1 MTINSVLTI
10 IQTIVDISLVWM
22 LIYFVLKN
30 LKNNVKMIL
39 IFKGVLIIIILKLL
53 SDYVFK
59 LTTLGYLLEYV
70 KMWGPLALIIIFQP
84 EIRNI
89 LEQLGRKQIITNHR
103 TLTMDEREKVVYE
116 ITNAVD
122 YLRKAR
128 MGGLIVIEREI
139 SLNQY
144 IERSKNLYA
153 DISSELLISIFF
165 PRNPLHDG
173 GVIIQGDKIACA
185 GAVFPIS
192 LNNKINKK
200 LGTRHRAAL
209 GISEEADC
217 IAIIISDMRYGL
229 HTVDYFALTIHT
241 VGPIWN
247 AGRNR
252 EEELLANCYF
262 NSMKLAMDNGIRSI
276 AFPSIS
282 TGAYGFPV
290 ELAAK
295 IAVHTVNRFL
305 QDNPDSFDLVEWVLF
320 DTQTE
325 SV

>member
-30 LKNNVKMIL
+30 LKNNIKMLL

-217 IAIIISDMRYGL
+217 IAIIISEETGKVSIAMNGVLNYNLSLDDMRMIL
-229 HTVDYFALTIHT
+229 I
-241 VGPIWN
+241 
-247 AGRNR
+247 
-252 EEELLANCYF
+252 EEL
-262 NSMKLAMDNGIRSI
+262 KPKR
-276 AFPSIS
+276 
-282 TGAYGFPV
+282 
-290 ELAAK
+290 ELLLDEDLDDESEDAK
-295 IAVHTVNRFL
+295 N
-305 QDNPDSFDLVEWVLF
+305 E
-320 DTQTE
+320 
-325 SV
+325 